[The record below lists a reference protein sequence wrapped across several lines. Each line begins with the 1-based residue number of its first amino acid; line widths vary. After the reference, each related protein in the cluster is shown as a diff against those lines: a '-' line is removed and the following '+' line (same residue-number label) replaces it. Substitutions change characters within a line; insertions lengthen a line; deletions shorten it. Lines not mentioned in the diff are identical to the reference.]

1 MWPQI
6 EPAVIKDGFVVSQT
20 NTARNVSI
28 TPIDF
33 STLPEGFTVAEET
46 ATEGDIYNYTLTV
59 DGVEFLLSKMAS
71 GTKSVT
77 FVADNISD
85 AQQQELLNELE
96 SYIKI
101 YDSVYNVPADVL
113 NGWVT
118 WSGVDCR
125 YELSAKNSSAVTDDV
140 TEKLLEV
147 LKNMR

>member
-101 YDSVYNVPADVL
+101 YDSVYNIPADVL

-125 YELSAKNSSAVTDDV
+125 YELSAKYSSAVTDDV